1 MRYEGAVYRPPSEAN
16 SLIIQTTIG
25 CSHNKCSFCA
35 MYKDDKF
42 RVREL
47 KEIFEDLEQGKLY
60 YAKINRIFLADGDA
74 LCLKTESL
82 KKILLKIKET
92 HPQCE
97 RVGIYGTA
105 KDILRKSIEE
115 LRELKE
121 LGLGIIYMGLESGSA
136 EILKDINKGIDLEE
150 FIDASK
156 KVKDSG
162 IKLSVTVISSL
173 GGKEKW
179 EEHAIET
186 GKVVS
191 LIDPDY
197 LGVLT
202 LLLNEDTKMASQVK
216 KGEITLLKPE
226 EVMMETKLMLEN
238 MNVTN
243 CIFRS
248 NHASNY
254 VPLKGILPKDK
265 EKLIKTIDNILSGD
279 FYYKKDKYRLL

>member
-1 MRYEGAVYRPPSEAN
+1 MRYDGIVYRPPSEAN
-16 SLIIQTTIG
+16 SLIIQITIG
-25 CSHNKCSFCA
+25 CSHNKCSFCS
-35 MYKDDKF
+35 MYKDKKF
-42 RVREL
+42 KVRKL
-47 KEIFEDLEQGKLY
+47 KDIFQDLEQSKLY
-60 YAKINRIFLADGDA
+60 YRKINRIFLADGDA

-82 KKILLKIKET
+82 KEILLKIKEI
-92 HPQCE
+92 HPQCK

-105 KDILRKSIEE
+105 KDILRKSID
-115 LRELKE
+115 ELKE
-121 LGLGIIYMGLESGSA
+121 LKDLGLGIIYMGLESGSE
-136 EILKDINKGIDLEE
+136 EILQDINKGVSLEE
-150 FIDASK
+150 FIEASK
-156 KVKDSG
+156 KVKASG
-162 IKLSVTVISSL
+162 IKLSVTAISSL

-186 GKVVS
+186 GKAIS

-202 LLLNEDTKMASQVK
+202 LILNEDTKMARK
-216 KGEITLLKPE
+216 IEDGNITLLRPE
-226 EVMMETKLMLEN
+226 EVMKETKLMLEN

-254 VPLKGILPKDK
+254 VSLKGTLPIDK
-265 EKLIKTIDNILSGD
+265 ENLINTIDNILSED

>member
-265 EKLIKTIDNILSGD
+265 EKLIKTVDNILSGD

>member
-1 MRYEGAVYRPPSEAN
+1 MRYEGIVYRPPSEAD
-16 SLIIQTTIG
+16 SLIVQTTIG
-25 CSHNKCSFCA
+25 CSHNKCSFCS
-35 MYKDDKF
+35 MYKDKKF

-47 KEIFEDLEQGKLY
+47 KEIFEDLEQGRLY
-60 YAKINRIFLADGDA
+60 YGKINRIFLADGDA

-82 KKILLKIKET
+82 KRILLKVKDIYPYCK
-92 HPQCE
+92 
-97 RVGIYGTA
+97 RIGIYGTA

-115 LRELKE
+115 LKDLKE
-121 LGLGIIYMGLESGSA
+121 LGLGIIYMGLESGSD
-136 EILKDINKGIDLEE
+136 EILKDINKGVYLKD
-150 FIDASK
+150 FIEASK
-156 KVKDSG
+156 KVKISG

-179 EEHAIET
+179 KEHAIET
-186 GKVVS
+186 GKAVS

-202 LLLNEDTKMASQVK
+202 LLLNEDTKMAEQVK

-238 MNVTN
+238 MDVTN

-254 VPLKGILPKDK
+254 VPLKGTLPKDK

-279 FYYKKDKYRLL
+279 FYYKKDEYRLL